1 MSTIYLIAGLAAD
14 TRVYDRIDL
23 ASFEVVK
30 VQWLIPDVSDTLS
43 TYAQK
48 IINQYNINHNSIIIG
63 NSLGGMIAIEIAKQI
78 TLEKV
83 ILISSIKTIDEA
95 PAYFKLF
102 RDMPI
107 YNFIPGKIFSSLD
120 FLVELF
126 FGEMDKADIDLFQDM
141 QKKWTPETLKWAM
154 GAVLHWDNKIIPPNT
169 YHIVGDKDMVFP
181 YKKIKNAIVVKGG
194 THIMIYDE
202 AKEINKILKSVFE
215 NETSPV
221 VLSER

>member
-14 TRVYDRIDL
+14 TRIYDRIDL
-23 ASFEVVK
+23 TGFEVIK

-48 IINQYNINHNSIIIG
+48 IIDQYHINHNSIIIG
-63 NSLGGMIAIEIAKQI
+63 NSLGGMIGIEIAKQI

-120 FLVELF
+120 FLLSF
-126 FGEMDKADIDLFQDM
+126 FFAKWIKLILVYFSIC
-141 QKKWTPETLKWAM
+141 KKNGHLK
-154 GAVLHWDNKIIPPNT
+154 L
-169 YHIVGDKDMVFP
+169 
-181 YKKIKNAIVVKGG
+181 
-194 THIMIYDE
+194 
-202 AKEINKILKSVFE
+202 
-215 NETSPV
+215 
-221 VLSER
+221 